1 MKNTKTFSLPAS
13 KQSSYQNQLFTL
25 ETKIGEINKQISYL
39 DVYNIVAVCEN
50 KDTFAA
56 QVNALTANSSLVI
69 NTEGFY
75 WNEERYETG
84 DIILKIADGTPI
96 HIRAQTGG
104 IYYPS
109 KVKENSTGLDLTY
122 TFSPIK
128 PTKINATVTEDK
140 TTSVVTELGKEI
152 SFELTQKAPSNI
164 YGLWKEYG
172 DGTFKAEYIEAKN
185 EDGTVAK
192 NEDGSVKKILIQPYI
207 KFYLQDNEEIICDYS
222 WKVTGTES
230 NKQIEVNVGDMKT
243 SYLDKDSNTTIHT
256 VYMKVK

>member
-13 KQSSYQNQLFTL
+13 KRDDYQKQLRIL
-25 ETKIGEINKQISYL
+25 EESIGEINKQISYL

-109 KVKENSTGLDLTY
+109 KVTENSTGLDLTY

-128 PTKINATVTEDK
+128 PTKTNATVAEDK
-140 TTSVVTELGKEI
+140 TASVVTELGKEI
-152 SFELTQKAPSNI
+152 SFQLTQVR
-164 YGLWKEYG
+164 G
-172 DGTFKAEYIEAKN
+172 
-185 EDGTVAK
+185 
-192 NEDGSVKKILIQPYI
+192 
-207 KFYLQDNEEIICDYS
+207 
-222 WKVTGTES
+222 
-230 NKQIEVNVGDMKT
+230 
-243 SYLDKDSNTTIHT
+243 
-256 VYMKVK
+256 